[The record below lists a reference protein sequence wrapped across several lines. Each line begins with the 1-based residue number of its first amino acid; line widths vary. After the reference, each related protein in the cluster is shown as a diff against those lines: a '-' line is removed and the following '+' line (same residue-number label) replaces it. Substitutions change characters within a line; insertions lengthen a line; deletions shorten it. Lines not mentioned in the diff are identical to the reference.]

1 MKKISTFIAA
11 GLFTML
17 SATAFACPQG
27 TTLAGGSGPNHKG
40 GKCVP
45 ATATT
50 KHDKMAKQDKM
61 MKHDQM
67 GKQDQMMK
75 HDQMGKQDQMMKH
88 DQMMKQDQMM
98 KHDQMMKQDSMKTNN
113 MADKS
118 HKAAPVADA
127 HKAKTETH
135 KAVKTQ

>member
-1 MKKISTFIAA
+1 
-11 GLFTML
+11 ML
-17 SATAFACPQG
+17 SATAFSCPQG
-27 TTLAGGSGPNHKG
+27 TTLTGGSGPNHKG
-40 GKCVP
+40 GKCAP
-45 ATATT
+45 AMATT

-75 HDQMGKQDQMMKH
+75 HDQI
-88 DQMMKQDQMM
+88 MKQDQMG
-98 KHDQMMKQDSMKTNN
+98 KQDQMMKQDSMKTNN
-113 MADKS
+113 MTDKS

>member
-40 GKCVP
+40 GKCAP
-45 ATATT
+45 AMATT

-75 HDQMGKQDQMMKH
+75 HDQI
-88 DQMMKQDQMM
+88 MKQDQMG
-98 KHDQMMKQDSMKTNN
+98 KQDQMMKQDSMKTNN

-127 HKAKTETH
+127 HKAKTETQ
-135 KAVKTQ
+135 KAAKTQ

>member
-1 MKKISTFIAA
+1 
-11 GLFTML
+11 ML

-40 GKCVP
+40 GKCAP
-45 ATATT
+45 AMATT

-75 HDQMGKQDQMMKH
+75 HDQI
-88 DQMMKQDQMM
+88 MKQDQMG
-98 KHDQMMKQDSMKTNN
+98 KQDQMMKQDSMKTNN

>member
-50 KHDKMAKQDKM
+50 KHD
-61 MKHDQM
+61 QM
-67 GKQDQMMK
+67 GKQDQMMKKDQMMK

-88 DQMMKQDQMM
+88 DQMMKQEP
-98 KHDQMMKQDSMKTNN
+98 MKTNN

>member
-75 HDQMGKQDQMMKH
+75 HDQI
-88 DQMMKQDQMM
+88 MKQDQMG
-98 KHDQMMKQDSMKTNN
+98 KQDQMMKQDSMKTNN

>member
-1 MKKISTFIAA
+1 
-11 GLFTML
+11 ML

-27 TTLAGGSGPNHKG
+27 TTLTGGSGPNHKG
-40 GKCVP
+40 GKCAP
-45 ATATT
+45 AMATT

-75 HDQMGKQDQMMKH
+75 
-88 DQMMKQDQMM
+88 
-98 KHDQMMKQDSMKTNN
+98 QDSMKTNN
-113 MADKS
+113 MTDKS

>member
-40 GKCVP
+40 GKCVSV
-45 ATATT
+45 TAMT

-88 DQMMKQDQMM
+88 DQMMKQDPI
-98 KHDQMMKQDSMKTNN
+98 KTNN

-118 HKAAPVADA
+118 HKATPVADA

>member
-27 TTLAGGSGPNHKG
+27 TTLTGGSGPNHKG
-40 GKCVP
+40 GKCAP
-45 ATATT
+45 AMATT

-75 HDQMGKQDQMMKH
+75 HDQM
-88 DQMMKQDQMM
+88 MKQDQMG
-98 KHDQMMKQDSMKTNN
+98 KQDQMMKQDSMKTNN
-113 MADKS
+113 MTDKS

>member
-75 HDQMGKQDQMMKH
+75 QEP
-88 DQMMKQDQMM
+88 
-98 KHDQMMKQDSMKTNN
+98 MKTNN

-118 HKAAPVADA
+118 HKAAPIADA

>member
-27 TTLAGGSGPNHKG
+27 TTLTGGSGPNHKG
-40 GKCVP
+40 GKCAP
-45 ATATT
+45 AMATT

-75 HDQMGKQDQMMKH
+75 
-88 DQMMKQDQMM
+88 
-98 KHDQMMKQDSMKTNN
+98 QDSMKTNN
-113 MADKS
+113 MTDKS

>member
-1 MKKISTFIAA
+1 
-11 GLFTML
+11 ML

-75 HDQMGKQDQMMKH
+75 HDQM
-88 DQMMKQDQMM
+88 
-98 KHDQMMKQDSMKTNN
+98 MKQDSMKTNN

>member
-45 ATATT
+45 ATAMAKQNKM
-50 KHDKMAKQDKM
+50 KHDQTAKQDKM

-75 HDQMGKQDQMMKH
+75 KDQMGKHDQMMKH
-88 DQMMKQDQMM
+88 DP
-98 KHDQMMKQDSMKTNN
+98 MKTNN

-118 HKAAPVADA
+118 HKAAPVASADA

>member
-88 DQMMKQDQMM
+88 DQMMKQEP
-98 KHDQMMKQDSMKTNN
+98 MKTNN

>member
-1 MKKISTFIAA
+1 
-11 GLFTML
+11 ML

-45 ATATT
+45 ATA
-50 KHDKMAKQDKM
+50 MAKQNK
-61 MKHDQM
+61 MKHDQTA
-67 GKQDQMMK
+67 KQDQMMK
-75 HDQMGKQDQMMKH
+75 KDQMGKHDQMMKH
-88 DQMMKQDQMM
+88 DP
-98 KHDQMMKQDSMKTNN
+98 MKTNN
-113 MADKS
+113 IADKS
-118 HKAAPVADA
+118 HKAAPVASADA

>member
-1 MKKISTFIAA
+1 
-11 GLFTML
+11 ML

-61 MKHDQM
+61 MK
-67 GKQDQMMK
+67 
-75 HDQMGKQDQMMKH
+75 
-88 DQMMKQDQMM
+88 
-98 KHDQMMKQDSMKTNN
+98 QDSMKTNN

>member
-75 HDQMGKQDQMMKH
+75 HDQI
-88 DQMMKQDQMM
+88 MKQDQMG
-98 KHDQMMKQDSMKTNN
+98 KQDQMMKQDSMKTNN
-113 MADKS
+113 MTDKS

>member
-27 TTLAGGSGPNHKG
+27 TTLTGGSGPNHKG
-40 GKCVP
+40 GKCAP
-45 ATATT
+45 AMATT

-67 GKQDQMMK
+67 GKQ
-75 HDQMGKQDQMMKH
+75 
-88 DQMMKQDQMM
+88 
-98 KHDQMMKQDSMKTNN
+98 DQMMKQDSMKTNN

>member
-1 MKKISTFIAA
+1 
-11 GLFTML
+11 ML

-27 TTLAGGSGPNHKG
+27 TTLTGGSGPNHKG
-40 GKCVP
+40 GKCAP

-75 HDQMGKQDQMMKH
+75 KDQMMKH
-88 DQMMKQDQMM
+88 DQMGKQDQMM

>member
-1 MKKISTFIAA
+1 
-11 GLFTML
+11 ML

-40 GKCVP
+40 GKCVS
-45 ATATT
+45 ATAMT

-75 HDQMGKQDQMMKH
+75 KDQMMKHDQMGKQDQMMKH
-88 DQMMKQDQMM
+88 DQMMKQEP
-98 KHDQMMKQDSMKTNN
+98 MKTNN

>member
-40 GKCVP
+40 GKCVS
-45 ATATT
+45 ATAMT

-75 HDQMGKQDQMMKH
+75 KDQMGKH
-88 DQMMKQDQMM
+88 DQMMKQEP
-98 KHDQMMKQDSMKTNN
+98 MKTNN

>member
-40 GKCVP
+40 GKCVS
-45 ATATT
+45 ATAMT

-75 HDQMGKQDQMMKH
+75 KDQMGKN
-88 DQMMKQDQMM
+88 DQMMKQEP
-98 KHDQMMKQDSMKTNN
+98 MKTNN

>member
-27 TTLAGGSGPNHKG
+27 TTLTGGSGPNHKG
-40 GKCVP
+40 GKCAP
-45 ATATT
+45 AMATT

-75 HDQMGKQDQMMKH
+75 KDQMMKH
-88 DQMMKQDQMM
+88 DQMMKQEP
-98 KHDQMMKQDSMKTNN
+98 MKTNN

>member
-1 MKKISTFIAA
+1 
-11 GLFTML
+11 ML

-45 ATATT
+45 ATAMT

-75 HDQMGKQDQMMKH
+75 HDQI
-88 DQMMKQDQMM
+88 MKQDQMG
-98 KHDQMMKQDSMKTNN
+98 KQDQMMKQDSMKTNN
-113 MADKS
+113 MTDKS

>member
-1 MKKISTFIAA
+1 
-11 GLFTML
+11 ML

-75 HDQMGKQDQMMKH
+75 KDQMGKN

-98 KHDQMMKQDSMKTNN
+98 KHDQMMKQEPMKTNN

-118 HKAAPVADA
+118 HKAAPVTDA

>member
-1 MKKISTFIAA
+1 
-11 GLFTML
+11 ML

-75 HDQMGKQDQMMKH
+75 HDQI
-88 DQMMKQDQMM
+88 MKQDQMG